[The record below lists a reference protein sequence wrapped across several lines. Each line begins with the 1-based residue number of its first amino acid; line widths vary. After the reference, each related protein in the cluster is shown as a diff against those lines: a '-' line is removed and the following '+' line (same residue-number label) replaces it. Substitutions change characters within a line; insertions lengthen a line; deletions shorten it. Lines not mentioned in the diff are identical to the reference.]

1 MLKVLG
7 SFSIDLIIEGNLLLI
22 ITVNLCGRI
31 GIKEIMTNTIPI
43 PREIHVGKLE
53 FQFLVIIKSPKMIPE
68 RPTPLKTQHTNTN
81 TSVIIAHSHS
91 KKTAIIPETELAAAG
106 SIAAIQEVQHTSAI
120 NMPIENFIFFSI

>member
-43 PREIHVGKLE
+43 PRGIHVGKLE

-68 RPTPLKTQHTNTN
+68 GPTPLKTQHTNTN

-91 KKTAIIPETELAAAG
+91 KKQLL
-106 SIAAIQEVQHTSAI
+106 SLKR
-120 NMPIENFIFFSI
+120 N